1 MYVRNKR
8 GKLEYYHKHY
18 FLAEKKELI
27 VQTKLIIHY
36 ELSIYKTKI
45 ASKLKVDG
53 NVKYCKVHILYGK

>member
-1 MYVRNKR
+1 M
-8 GKLEYYHKHY
+8 EYYRKHY

>member
-1 MYVRNKR
+1 M
-8 GKLEYYHKHY
+8 EYYRKHY

-45 ASKLKVDG
+45 ASNLKVDG